1 MAKSDSR
8 VLDTN
13 DQFPELDL
21 QLISGETLSLPA
33 DTGEGYSVI
42 FFYRGYWWPFCSQ
55 QLADFQSLLND
66 YNSEQVKIIA
76 GSIDPLDKTKE
87 YVEKLGVSFP
97 VAYGM
102 DAEAVS
108 KVTGAY
114 YEEKRKIKCGY
125 EEKRLEFG
133 DYSGRSS

>member
-42 FFYRGYWWPFCSQ
+42 LFYRGYW
-55 QLADFQSLLND
+55 
-66 YNSEQVKIIA
+66 
-76 GSIDPLDKTKE
+76 
-87 YVEKLGVSFP
+87 
-97 VAYGM
+97 
-102 DAEAVS
+102 
-108 KVTGAY
+108 
-114 YEEKRKIKCGY
+114 
-125 EEKRLEFG
+125 
-133 DYSGRSS
+133 